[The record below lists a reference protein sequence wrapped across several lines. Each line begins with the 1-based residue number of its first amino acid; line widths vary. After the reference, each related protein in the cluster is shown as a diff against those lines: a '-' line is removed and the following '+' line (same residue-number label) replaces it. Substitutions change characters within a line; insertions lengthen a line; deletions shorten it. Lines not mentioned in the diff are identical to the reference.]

1 MNHRMPAIGMVH
13 AANARAYAIGKPRG
27 NGFAVRRVC
36 WGRALARMECR
47 PGEQIKRA
55 IILVERER

>member
-1 MNHRMPAIGMVH
+1 MNHRADAISMVH

-36 WGRALARMECR
+36 WGRTLALMERR